1 MERGAKRVRRI
12 FFFISFNCSVHYPMQ
27 IKIIRRLKDVFI
39 FHSSIYISLF
49 LSLLRP
55 LRLPRYLCPSPFVA
69 SVFPLSLIST
79 LPLVAYHVRFFSL
92 FLFPAIPLF
101 SPLLLPSSPRFL
113 YLVLWWR
120 VQHHHYFISLFPWFF
135 LFLYPTDDAVSPRF
149 LRFPPRCTEHSPPF
163 LPTRFCFK
171 RL

>member
-1 MERGAKRVRRI
+1 MERGAEKGEED

-49 LSLLRP
+49 LSLLP
-55 LRLPRYLCPSPFVA
+55 LFVPPCPPPLPAVSVFPSLAHINPSARRV
-69 SVFPLSLIST
+69 SRSFPLSL
-79 LPLVAYHVRFFSL
+79 
-92 FLFPAIPLF
+92 FLFSAIPLF

-120 VQHHHYFISLFPWFF
+120 VQHHYFNSLFPWFF
-135 LFLYPTDDAVSPRF
+135 LFLCPTDDAVSPRF
-149 LRFPPRCTEHSPPF
+149 LRFPPRCAEHSPPF